1 MFMLVQKVKQ
11 REYKIYDFRN
21 EALLCQDSASYF
33 TKNDVYF
40 SHAQSYQKMYP
51 HFKSSHFFYD
61 LKYSAEA
68 LSI

>member
-1 MFMLVQKVKQ
+1 MILEMKH
-11 REYKIYDFRN
+11 
-21 EALLCQDSASYF
+21 YF
-33 TKNDVYF
+33 AKTLQVFSFKNDVYF

-51 HFKSSHFFYD
+51 HFKNSHFFYD